1 MQIRLLGTGGGEGR
15 PALQGGNASLF
26 VHANQRPKS
35 EWSQMTNM
43 TFDSRGSRASKPK
56 QLLLS
61 GVGGG
66 PPAHECA
73 RACTWR
79 SHNSPLMG

>member
-1 MQIRLLGTGGGEGR
+1 MQIRLQGTGGGGR

-35 EWSQMTNM
+35 EWGQMTNM
-43 TFDSRGSRASKPK
+43 TFDSRDSRASKPK

-61 GVGGG
+61 GVGDG
-66 PPAHECA
+66 PPAHEWA
-73 RACTWR
+73 RGTWR
-79 SHNSPLMG
+79 CHNSP